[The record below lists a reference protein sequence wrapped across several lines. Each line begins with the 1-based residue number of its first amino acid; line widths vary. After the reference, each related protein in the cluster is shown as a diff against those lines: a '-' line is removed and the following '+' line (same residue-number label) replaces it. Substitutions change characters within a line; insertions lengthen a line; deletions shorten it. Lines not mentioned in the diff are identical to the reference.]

1 MGNEKHNI
9 PALSDGER
17 LSVDGAMHQRLDEN
31 YASLWYAVNEMR
43 TTLGT
48 IAAIVPATPFAAATI
63 LPPQVWNAIAAILHV
78 LK

>member
-1 MGNEKHNI
+1 
-9 PALSDGER
+9 
-17 LSVDGAMHQRLDEN
+17 MHQRLDEN